1 MKYLKTTNIVT
12 LAAALLMLLPLAAS
26 ADGSQSLRLSEVCL
40 GDSSTRGKAW
50 IEIQNI
56 SYGSQNLGG
65 FYITNNPAALN
76 PELSAP
82 QRIEMMHLIPT
93 GNPVT
98 RITPQ
103 NCLLLYADGQDNLGL
118 QHLDFT
124 LAPGDIVALYSGNG
138 VDLLD
143 SLTIPDYLMAGKS
156 WAKDFKK
163 DSWRI
168 CDRPT
173 PTQANDY
180 LQAKKNNKIAE
191 FKEKDPYG
199 FAMAIMAMGVVFSC
213 LLLLYLFF
221 KLFGKVFARIGNK
234 DVQIAPLATTG
245 TAGNGTGTDTEAAV
259 AAMMALTE
267 ATSGT
272 GNEDMDVALIALA
285 LEAELAHEEE
295 SGIIT
300 IIPTQSPWADKAEM
314 IAAGTL
320 R

>member
-26 ADGSQSLRLSEVCL
+26 ADGSQSLRLSEICL
-40 GDSSTRGKAW
+40 GDSSMRGKAW

-156 WAKDFKK
+156 WA
-163 DSWRI
+163 
-168 CDRPT
+168 
-173 PTQANDY
+173 NDY

-191 FKEKDPYG
+191 FKEKDPHG

-245 TAGNGTGTDTEAAV
+245 TAGNGTRTDTEAAV